1 MVRTSPES
9 EKFEWLSLPVVAAVV
24 LLLALVKL
32 YVSAHTGLV
41 FDEGYYTFWSERL
54 QVGYLDHPPAVAW
67 MIAAGR
73 TLLGNNEL
81 GVRLLAVGCGVG
93 VSAAIWRTGT
103 LLLDRKIAA
112 LAVLLYNLTP
122 SAGLGFITTPDPPS
136 VLCWAAAIWAIA
148 EFIASRRAFWW
159 LVAGLFAGLGLWS
172 KYTDAFLAPGV
183 LLFILVDRERRGWL
197 KLWQVWV
204 AVVLALV
211 VFSPV
216 IWWNAQY
223 GWASFL
229 FQGQRTVV
237 PGQGT
242 NFLENFG
249 DLLGGQAA
257 YMAPILFLFAV
268 AGVVVFFVRWRDAG
282 WQRLALPV
290 WTSVPALA
298 YFVYHTL
305 HARVEANWLIPLWP
319 SLTLVGAAAA
329 TALWQ
334 RRPRLTAWLIGAQFA
349 IGLALTLAI
358 YVQALWQPFNIGD
371 LDRTNETRGWPKL
384 VGDLDKLATANGAHW
399 IATSANFGTTGE
411 LASYSLFAGSTLPV
425 RQVDEAMRWLFLPPP
440 MPDALGWPAL
450 FVRVEPNPGAVQP
463 PSDLFGSAKLVGT
476 VTRDGGRWPLESYSV
491 FLVDQPTAKFADG
504 LKP

>member
-1 MVRTSPES
+1 MVPTSPDS
-9 EKFEWLSLPVVAAVV
+9 EKFAWLSPPLVVAVVV
-24 LLLALVKL
+24 LLAATKL
-32 YVSAHTGLV
+32 YLSAHAGLA

-73 TLLGNNEL
+73 ALLGNNEL
-81 GVRLLAVGCGVG
+81 GVRLLAVASGVG
-93 VSAAIWRTGT
+93 VSAALWRTGM
-103 LLLDRKIAA
+103 LLLGRPVAA

-136 VLCWAAAIWAIA
+136 VLCWAAAVWAIA
-148 EFIASRRAFWW
+148 EFIASRRATWW

-172 KYTDAFLAPGV
+172 KYTDAFLAPGL
-183 LLFILVDRERRGWL
+183 LLFILTDRERRGWL
-197 KLWQVWV
+197 KLWQVW
-204 AVVLALV
+204 AAAVLALA

-242 NFLENFG
+242 SFLENLG
-249 DLLGGQAA
+249 DLLAGQAA
-257 YMAPILFLFAV
+257 YMAPILFIFAL
-268 AGVVVFFVRWRDAG
+268 AGVVTFFVRWRDAG
-282 WQRLALPV
+282 WQQLALPV

-298 YFVYHTL
+298 YFLYHTL

-319 SLTLVGAAAA
+319 SLALVGAAAA
-329 TALWQ
+329 MRLW
-334 RRPRLTAWLIGAQFA
+334 RARPRLTGWLIGAQVV
-349 IGLALTLAI
+349 IGLTMTLLI
-358 YVQALWQPFNIGD
+358 YAQALWQPFDIGG

-384 VGDLDKLATANGAHW
+384 VGDLDKLAAANSARW
-399 IATSANFGTTGE
+399 IATSANFGITGE
-411 LASYSLFAGSTLPV
+411 LASYTLFAGSPVPV
-425 RQVDEAMRWLFLPPP
+425 RQIDEPMRWLFVPPP
-440 MPDALGWPAL
+440 APDALGWPAL
-450 FVRVEPNPGAVQP
+450 YLGAGANATP
-463 PSDLFGSAKLVGT
+463 PTDLFGSTKLIGT

-491 FLVDQPTAKFADG
+491 FLVDQPTAKFAGG